1 MASTDFL
8 KLLLMQIVSN
18 QPLKA
23 RYLSVYY
30 VLAVKNASAEIIKSI
45 SNYMNTA
52 RYFRKN
58 SELNKHVPHF
68 KHMIPPRSSF
78 ALGPIVPLPRSSLPT
93 VIFTYLCLQTHF
105 SPCVQKQSTFFIRD
119 PRCSLSV
126 FQGYSPK
133 CL

>member
-45 SNYMNTA
+45 SNYMNRA

-78 ALGPIVPLPRSSLPT
+78 ALGPIVPLPRSSLPICAYRPT
-93 VIFTYLCLQTHF
+93 FPHVFRNNLHSSLGTPDAHF
-105 SPCVQKQSTFFIRD
+105 Q
-119 PRCSLSV
+119 CSKDTALNASS
-126 FQGYSPK
+126 YH
-133 CL
+133 